1 MLSKVLS
8 RHGNNKNKK
17 ILVYKNVNK
26 KDRLFIR
33 SWQTAVCGHCG
44 VGKRWKREREMENRE
59 VVNWI

>member
-1 MLSKVLS
+1 MVIT
-8 RHGNNKNKK
+8 RTKK

-59 VVNWI
+59 EYFNFDIV